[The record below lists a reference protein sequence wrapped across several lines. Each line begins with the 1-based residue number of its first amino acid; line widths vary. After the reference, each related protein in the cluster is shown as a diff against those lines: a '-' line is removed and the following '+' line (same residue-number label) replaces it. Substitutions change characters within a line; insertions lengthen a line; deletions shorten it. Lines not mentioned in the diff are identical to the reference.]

1 MPEATHQQRHQAS
14 PSPRQTAER
23 FLRAAIGD
31 DPGDMAD
38 CYAPS
43 VVIEMPFAVAPLAP
57 PRVETTRDELR
68 ARFRAGRAS
77 RRYSRL
83 GGVRIHETTDP
94 EVVIVEYELHGELTV
109 TAEPFSLR
117 FVMVMTVR
125 GGQIVHTRDYSNPIA
140 AAQALG
146 RLPQLLAAL
155 GGAASQP
162 DRRSGP

>member
-1 MPEATHQQRHQAS
+1 MPAQPPT
-14 PSPRQTAER
+14 PRQTAER

-57 PRVETTRDELR
+57 SRIETTREELR
-68 ARFRAGRAS
+68 ARFKAGAAS
-77 RRYSRL
+77 RRYKRL
-83 GGVRIHETTDP
+83 GEVVIHETTDP
-94 EVVIVEYELHGELTV
+94 DVVVVEYELHGEFTE
-109 TAEPFSLR
+109 TAGSFSLR

-125 GGQIVHTRDYSNPIA
+125 DGQIVHTRDYSNPIA

-146 RLPQLLAAL
+146 RLPELLAAL